1 MSEQIGTIKELKAI
15 ESGTSKGGKDWSKRQ
30 VVLAFTNGTGQYAR
44 DTVAAFTFFGKVV
57 NELGNFVEG
66 EQVKIAYNLEGR
78 EYNGKVYTDLAA
90 YKIELIGEKKSS
102 VANAPVRNEPQPTQ
116 NEEVDNLP
124 F

>member
-1 MSEQIGTIKELKAI
+1 MAEQIGTIKELKAI

-57 NELGNFVEG
+57 NDLMQYAEG

-78 EYNGKVYTDLAA
+78 EYNGKIYTDLAA

-102 VANAPVRNEPQPTQ
+102 VANGPVRNEAQPQTTGDS
-116 NEEVDNLP
+116 ENLP